1 MFRKLLVLPVL
12 ALAVMAAPSQA
23 QKKIQHP
30 KMHAALYELRQAR
43 KVVSGLK
50 DDLGGRKEKS
60 LSAIDDAVRSVRLI
74 LAVGVDDPSPIRRDK
89 DFYKKWKDNPNI
101 RAAWRICGRP
111 GASWK
116 RPGAISRGTRS
127 RRCEISPAP
136 STSCKTCSKHCADR
150 QAGQAAR
157 PQRVPARLP
166 PVTGNGGFPGTPA
179 IRRRH
184 GPPPRT

>member
-50 DDLGGRKEKS
+50 DDLSGRKKKS

-74 LAVGVDDPSPIRRDK
+74 LAVGVDDPSPIRREK
-89 DFYKKWKDNPNI
+89 DFYKKWKDNSNI
-101 RAAWRICGRP
+101 RAALEELREARYELETARSDFEGNKKQALRDIAR
-111 GASWK
+111 
-116 RPGAISRGTRS
+116 AIDQLQDLLKALR
-127 RRCEISPAP
+127 
-136 STSCKTCSKHCADR
+136 
-150 QAGQAAR
+150 
-157 PQRVPARLP
+157 
-166 PVTGNGGFPGTPA
+166 
-179 IRRRH
+179 
-184 GPPPRT
+184 